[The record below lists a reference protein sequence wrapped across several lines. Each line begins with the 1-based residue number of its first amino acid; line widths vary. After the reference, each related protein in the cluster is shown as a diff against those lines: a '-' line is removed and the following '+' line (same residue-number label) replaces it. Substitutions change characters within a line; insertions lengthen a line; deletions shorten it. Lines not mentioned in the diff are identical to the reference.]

1 MIDHIKQS
9 STQPL
14 TYLFVIHILWTKV
27 PVGGC
32 ILNPLVTLPC
42 FCTFCHSSIPTSCYT
57 FKVSF
62 ISSKYISKRVNST
75 LYEIRIFPIR
85 HWKGMAVT
93 LHLLARSAQCTQLVI
108 FVIFVFFHCT
118 STEHSTAFHA
128 SWSITV
134 CIVSCWPVR
143 TMCSLSKT
151 TKQPCAC
158 DWCRALLDTSM
169 ASAWLDLRYFEV
181 GYSYSVFIVIV
192 EMSSVNYLHGFK

>member
-62 ISSKYISKRVNST
+62 ISSKYMSKRVNST
-75 LYEIRIFPIR
+75 LYEICIFPIR
-85 HWKGMAVT
+85 HCKGMAVT

-108 FVIFVFFHCT
+108 WFVIFVFFHCT
-118 STEHSTAFHA
+118 STEHSTALLPCFLINH
-128 SWSITV
+128 SMYSLMLTSENDV
-134 CIVSCWPVR
+134 
-143 TMCSLSKT
+143 LSKQNNKT
-151 TKQPCAC
+151 AMC
-158 DWCRALLDTSM
+158 L
-169 ASAWLDLRYFEV
+169 WLV
-181 GYSYSVFIVIV
+181 
-192 EMSSVNYLHGFK
+192 